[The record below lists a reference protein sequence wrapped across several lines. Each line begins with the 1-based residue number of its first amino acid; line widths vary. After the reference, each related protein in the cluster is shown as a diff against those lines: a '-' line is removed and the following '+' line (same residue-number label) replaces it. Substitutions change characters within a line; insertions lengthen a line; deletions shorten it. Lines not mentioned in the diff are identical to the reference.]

1 MLAGSMLFGINQIC
15 VMALII
21 WTGVSHWSPHNNS
34 EYESVQEW
42 LRLTQSF
49 GEPRGDSSFEIKRSC

>member
-1 MLAGSMLFGINQIC
+1 
-15 VMALII
+15 MALVR
-21 WTGVSHWSPHNNS
+21 WTGVSHWTPHHNNNNNNNSS

-49 GEPRGDSSFEIKRSC
+49 EEPRDDSSFEIKRTC